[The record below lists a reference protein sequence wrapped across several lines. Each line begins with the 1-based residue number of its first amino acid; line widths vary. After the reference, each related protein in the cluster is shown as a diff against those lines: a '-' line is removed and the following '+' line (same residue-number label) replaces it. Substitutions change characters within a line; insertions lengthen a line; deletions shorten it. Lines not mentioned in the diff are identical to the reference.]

1 MASCESCKLSENQD
15 LAIYNETG
23 IQYIAYNKSWFSY
36 MLSVSNYNFVN
47 CCHILTEL
55 SSLQGIVITSKVS
68 TVKGSP
74 FENLADTY
82 ISNSVIKFLFY
93 LNNIEI
99 HFIITINWDA
109 LRYALQ

>member
-15 LAIYNETG
+15 FAIYNETG
-23 IQYIAYNKSWFSY
+23 IQYIAYNKSWFSF
-36 MLSVSNYNFVN
+36 MLSVTD
-47 CCHILTEL
+47 CHILTEL